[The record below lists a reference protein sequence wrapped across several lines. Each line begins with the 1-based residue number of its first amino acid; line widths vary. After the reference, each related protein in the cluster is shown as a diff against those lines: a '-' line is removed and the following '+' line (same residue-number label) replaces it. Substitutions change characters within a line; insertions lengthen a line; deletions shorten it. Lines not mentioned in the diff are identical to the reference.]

1 MNNPSMPVTITEV
14 GMRDGLQRE
23 TRLIPTADKVQMIHA
38 LVAAGIRSIQVTS
51 FVHPARVPQ
60 MADAELLCQ
69 QIQQQPDVIYSGL
82 VLNLK
87 GLERAHQAGLQA
99 VDISISASDSH
110 SRRNANLT
118 LEQAIQ
124 EFEQM
129 VRQAHALKLQV
140 RAGIQ
145 CTFGFYGDDVRQDAV
160 VELVRRFL
168 AQGVGALSLAD
179 STGMAH
185 PHQIRNMLHAVL
197 PLLGDVPLILHLHDT
212 RGMGLANVLAGL
224 EAGCRHFDTAFGGMG
239 GCNFI
244 EDAAGNIPT
253 EDTVN
258 MLHALGYQ
266 TGIDLAQV
274 AAVSRQLAALLGKA
288 LPGKLYQLGTY

>member
-1 MNNPSMPVTITEV
+1 MPVTITEV

-23 TRLIPTADKVQMIHA
+23 PHLIPTADKLQMIHD

-69 QIQQQPDVIYSGL
+69 QLQQRPDVVYSGL

-87 GLERAHQAGLQA
+87 GLERAQQAGLRA
-99 VDISISASDSH
+99 VDISISASDHH

-118 LEQAIQ
+118 LEQAMQ
-124 EFEQM
+124 EFEIM
-129 VRQAHALKLQV
+129 VRQAHALNLQV

-145 CTFGFYGDDVRQDAV
+145 CAFGFYGDDVRQPAV
-160 VELVRRFL
+160 IELVRMFL
-168 AQGVGALSLAD
+168 AQGIGSLSLAD

-185 PHQIRNMLHAVL
+185 PYQIRAMLNAVL
-197 PLLGDVPLILHLHDT
+197 PLLGSVPLILHLHDT

-253 EDTVN
+253 EDTIN
-258 MLHALGYQ
+258 MLHAMGYQ
-266 TGIDLAQV
+266 TGVDLGQV
-274 AAVSRQLAALLGKA
+274 AAVSRHLQKLLGRA